1 MGAAD
6 GDGSHSV
13 TMTLRVARVV
23 LRVVLALGLTLLF
36 ACERS
41 GAASDPSG
49 DAVGDESSLGGA
61 PIEPPFAVEGDLDG
75 LLLVWFDE
83 EGPHRASSRDEV
95 PEEHREYVRVDSLRA
110 APDERL
116 DAELVYVADIR
127 TATEDGPYVVR
138 TVRRDAYDALVDEA
152 QGVAPLGALNAP
164 DPIDEPSEPAPGAA
178 AHANSEVIIYG
189 ADWCQACQASAR
201 FFTSRGVPFI
211 EKNVEQDPAA
221 RAEMT
226 RKAQAAGVRP
236 SGIPVI
242 DFRGTI
248 LTGFDQRRLETLIAA
263 GG

>member
-1 MGAAD
+1 MGAAE

-23 LRVVLALGLTLLF
+23 LALGLALLF

-41 GAASDPSG
+41 GSASEQG
-49 DAVGDESSLGGA
+49 GAGADESGLAGA

-83 EGPHRASSRDEV
+83 AGPHRASSRDEV
-95 PEEHREYVRVDSLRA
+95 PEAHREYVRVDSLRA

-127 TATEDGPYVVR
+127 TATEAGPYVVR

-152 QGVAPLGALNAP
+152 QGVAPLGALNP
-164 DPIDEPSEPAPGAA
+164 PEPTEETGEETGEPAPGAA
-178 AHANSEVIIYG
+178 AHAASEVIIYG
-189 ADWCQACQASAR
+189 ADWCQACRASAR

-248 LTGFDQRRLETLIAA
+248 LTGFDQRRLEALIAA